1 MTKPEPCTAC
11 KEQEKKRLYDP
22 PHNKLSVVW
31 QKSFRGSMFGGHEEY
46 VYKCADCGSLMYH
59 MHDKNDFMPFWYIV
73 DNVPDY

>member
-1 MTKPEPCTAC
+1 
-11 KEQEKKRLYDP
+11 
-22 PHNKLSVVW
+22 
-31 QKSFRGSMFGGHEEY
+31 MFGGHEEY